1 MIGENAQSMT
11 DSSLHAKLQPKLKS
25 PVNNVR
31 LENGTYEQIVA
42 HLGQEIEINAL
53 RDSEDVPMAT
63 MASTS
68 SKNRNQLSE
77 GNDTNIDAQCTYF
90 TANDQT
96 TRKNVIKRKK
106 LEADDKNALTPQR
119 QLTAIQM

>member
-11 DSSLHAKLQPKLKS
+11 DSWLHAKLQPKLKR

-42 HLGQEIEINAL
+42 HLGQEIKFNAL
-53 RDSEDVPMAT
+53 QESEDVPMAKMT
-63 MASTS
+63 STS
-68 SKNRNQLSE
+68 SQNRNQLSE

-96 TRKNVIKRKK
+96 RKNVIKRK
-106 LEADDKNALTPQR
+106 R
-119 QLTAIQM
+119 